1 MFSEITIVVKDSEK
15 TLRKK
20 FPVYERYEVND
31 SDPVIRS
38 CIKEVLEN
46 FDGEP
51 DIVQVKIDLLIT

>member
-1 MFSEITIVVKDSEK
+1 MFSEITIIIKDSEK

-20 FPVYERYEVND
+20 FPIYQTYEVEE
-31 SDPVIRS
+31 SDPVIKS

-51 DIVQVKIDLLIT
+51 EIIQVKIDLLIT